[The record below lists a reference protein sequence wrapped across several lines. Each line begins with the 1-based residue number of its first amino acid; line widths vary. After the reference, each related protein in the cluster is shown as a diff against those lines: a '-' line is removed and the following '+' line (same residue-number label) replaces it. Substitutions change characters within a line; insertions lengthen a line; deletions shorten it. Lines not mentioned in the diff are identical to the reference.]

1 MNDERDGQDGG
12 ERRSSGALW
21 VVLLV
26 AAAVGGLAGWL
37 ISEYQ
42 DSFSWSREGPYLLY
56 TGILTVVLASAVLM
70 GGRSRL
76 WTLVKSLLAWG
87 IIGFVLV
94 AGYVY
99 RAELM
104 TVWHR
109 VAGEVNPKRE
119 VRTERSVT
127 VFRQRDGHFY
137 VTAWADGA
145 RVNLL
150 IDTGATT
157 TVLRRADA
165 VKVGLYPDRLHYNVR
180 VHTGNGIIMAARTTV
195 AKMEIGDAKFTNVP
209 VLVSRAP
216 SNISV
221 LGMNALG
228 RFRGYE
234 VSGDQLKLKW

>member
-1 MNDERDGQDGG
+1 MSEERDRQDGR

-26 AAAVGGLAGWL
+26 AAAVGGLSGWL

-42 DSFSWSREGPYLLY
+42 DTFSWSQEGPYLLY
-56 TGILTVVLASAVLM
+56 IGILTVVLASAVLM

-76 WTLVKSLLAWG
+76 WTLIKSLLAWG

-99 RAELM
+99 RTELM

-109 VAGEVNPKRE
+109 VAGEVNPKHE

-137 VTAWADGA
+137 VTAWLDGA
-145 RVNLL
+145 RLNLL
-150 IDTGATT
+150 VDTGATT

-165 VKVGLYPDRLHYNVR
+165 IKAGLYPDRLNYNVR
-180 VHTGNGIIMAARTTV
+180 VHTGNGVVMAARTTV
-195 AKMEIGDAKFTNVP
+195 AKLEIGDAKFTNIP

-221 LGMNALG
+221 LGMSALG

-234 VSGDQLKLKW
+234 VTGDRLKLKW